1 MAESISPA
9 ALSRMTPIL
18 TMRVFAGRRY
28 SNPRPI
34 SPGSISPPL
43 ILVLAPPG
51 SFCLTFDTKVLR
63 RLSALRKD
71 AQEKEEDDRE
81 RDLYLEERKAELGIH
96 LVRWFE
102 DLKRGSII
110 ELPFR
115 TVLLIIRLLWIG
127 VMVLCWALAD
137 YGRSFVRPA
146 AWLALSVP
154 FFYFGYLAVLAPLV
168 AKAPDIEKYKQAVQM
183 LALGNTVPFGGSL
196 TGDAELNNYRL
207 TPVGS

>member
-1 MAESISPA
+1 
-9 ALSRMTPIL
+9 
-18 TMRVFAGRRY
+18 
-28 SNPRPI
+28 
-34 SPGSISPPL
+34 
-43 ILVLAPPG
+43 
-51 SFCLTFDTKVLR
+51 LR

-71 AQEKEEDDRE
+71 AQEKGEDDRE
-81 RDLYLEERKAELGIH
+81 RDLYLEERKAELGIQ

-102 DLKRGSII
+102 DLKMGSVI

-115 TVLLIIRLLWIG
+115 AVLLIIRLLWIG

-196 TGDAELNNYRL
+196 TGDAEIKKLLFCAGEADCLPIPPERFQLLVSGQNLLSIILVFFIVLALRNYFRIK
-207 TPVGS
+207 